1 MKLAEALQI
10 RADLQKRLHQLATR
24 LDNNATVQEGSL
36 PAENPEDLMDELDS
50 TIEQL
55 QDIMQRINLTN
66 SEVRDADGQ
75 SLTELIARRDCLQKK
90 TSMLRDFMDEASSLT
105 SRRTLSEIRTIS
117 TVDVGRLRKKIDR
130 LAKELRETDLK
141 IQQMNWTVDLT

>member
-10 RADLQKRLHQLATR
+10 RADLQTRLQQLATR
-24 LDNNATVQEGSL
+24 LYNNATVQEGSL

-50 TIEQL
+50 TTGQL

-90 TSMLRDFMDEASSLT
+90 TAMLRDFMNAASSLT
-105 SRRTLSEIRTIS
+105 SRRTLSEIRIIS
-117 TVDVGRLRKKIDR
+117 TVDVGDLRKKIDR

-141 IQQMNWTVDLT
+141 IQQLNWTVDLS

>member
-90 TSMLRDFMDEASSLT
+90 TSMLRDFMNEASSLT

>member
-50 TIEQL
+50 TTGQL

-105 SRRTLSEIRTIS
+105 SRRTLSEIRIIS
-117 TVDVGRLRKKIDR
+117 TVDVGDLRKKIDR

>member
-10 RADLQKRLHQLATR
+10 RADLQTRLQQLATR
-24 LDNNATVQEGSL
+24 LYNNATVQEGSL

-50 TIEQL
+50 TTGQL

-90 TSMLRDFMDEASSLT
+90 TAMLRDFMNAASSLT
-105 SRRTLSEIRTIS
+105 SRRTLSEIRIIS
-117 TVDVGRLRKKIDR
+117 TVDVGDLRKKIDR

-141 IQQMNWTVDLT
+141 IQQMNWTVDLS

>member
-10 RADLQKRLHQLATR
+10 RADLQKRLQQLATR

-66 SEVRDADGQ
+66 SEVRDADGL